1 MSSETIQSYILQ
13 ELEGLKKSSSI
24 LHSFLENPNY
34 GVAIITSDFHLVET
48 NSKMREWFPRLAD
61 DAFPLCYAG
70 LFSRSGTPCP
80 ACPAVESIRTGRHNR
95 AVIECRHPERG
106 DISYRVSCAP
116 LKSADGQICG
126 ILEIA
131 EDVTADVRQER
142 EHRDREIRYRNIIE
156 NASDVIIIF
165 TLDGTILEINDKARQ
180 LFGYMPEEV
189 VGKSFVMLLPE
200 DKREE
205 QLKSWREFLPARE
218 AEVENRMFE
227 GKCLRKDGT
236 VIPVEMTLSLQK
248 TATAST
254 VAAIIRDISERKTHE
269 AALRTHA
276 DELEHEVAVRTR
288 QLASSEERYR
298 TLVETANDAIISA
311 DRQGNIIYC
320 NRKAEE
326 IFGYGHEAVLARQIT
341 DIAPADIWKLA
352 QRALGAGSDLD
363 RSRVFESSGIRK
375 DRSVFPA
382 EYTIA
387 ISEKEGEQYLTL
399 VARDITER
407 KRLEHELQD
416 YTSKLEE
423 KVRGR
428 TYELTA
434 SQQTLKEKVAE
445 LSILKEVNEALSS
458 AMDLDAVLNII
469 LVGATSHHG
478 FGFNRAFLF
487 LVSDDG
493 AYLEGRVAI
502 GPSDSGEAQRIWSE
516 ILGKNL
522 TLSEIL
528 KTYTNKSG
536 EIDIHVNSVIKSLRI
551 PLDQQDHI
559 LIRAVTAKESINV
572 RDGYTNPQVPQSLMS
587 LMHCNSFALIP
598 LIAEGTVLGVLW
610 ADNAITK
617 NPIHDHDI
625 DRLRSFAVNA
635 SLAIQK
641 SNLIKKI
648 QTKVDELDHAN
659 RELRQNRDRLIR
671 SEKLAAVGEMSAT
684 VAHGLRNPLV
694 SIGGFARRLQKK
706 EPENGPNR
714 KYLQI
719 IVEEIDRLEGI
730 LSELLD
736 FVRPQKLHLQNMNIH
751 WLLDSSVQAF
761 SGELQRRGIRVV
773 KELLPDVP
781 LLELDGDQ
789 IKRVLHNLC
798 KNAVD
803 AMQEGGTLTIRTGM
817 EDGMLKISIA
827 DTGVGIADDDVEKV
841 FHPFFTSKSSTGLG
855 LAVCNQII
863 SIHGGNIKLR
873 RQIPHGVVFEIYLP
887 LAKQHGE

>member
-1 MSSETIQSYILQ
+1 M
-13 ELEGLKKSSSI
+13 
-24 LHSFLENPNY
+24 
-34 GVAIITSDFHLVET
+34 A
-48 NSKMREWFPRLAD
+48 RL
-61 DAFPLCYAG
+61 
-70 LFSRSGTPCP
+70 
-80 ACPAVESIRTGRHNR
+80 
-95 AVIECRHPERG
+95 
-106 DISYRVSCAP
+106 
-116 LKSADGQICG
+116 
-126 ILEIA
+126 
-131 EDVTADVRQER
+131 
-142 EHRDREIRYRNIIE
+142 
-156 NASDVIIIF
+156 
-165 TLDGTILEINDKARQ
+165 
-180 LFGYMPEEV
+180 
-189 VGKSFVMLLPE
+189 
-200 DKREE
+200 
-205 QLKSWREFLPARE
+205 
-218 AEVENRMFE
+218 
-227 GKCLRKDGT
+227 
-236 VIPVEMTLSLQK
+236 
-248 TATAST
+248 
-254 VAAIIRDISERKTHE
+254 
-269 AALRTHA
+269 
-276 DELEHEVAVRTR
+276 
-288 QLASSEERYR
+288 
-298 TLVETANDAIISA
+298 
-311 DRQGNIIYC
+311 
-320 NRKAEE
+320 
-326 IFGYGHEAVLARQIT
+326 IT

-352 QRALGAGSDLD
+352 QQALEAGSEAA
-363 RSRVFESSGIRK
+363 RGRVFESSGIRK
-375 DRSVFPA
+375 NRSAFPA

-387 ISEKEGEQYLTL
+387 VFEKDGEHHLTL
-399 VARDITER
+399 VARDITGR
-407 KRLEHELQD
+407 KHLEQELQD

-458 AMDLDAVLNII
+458 AMDLDEVLNII

-502 GPSDSGEAQRIWSE
+502 GPSDIAEAQRIWSE
-516 ILGKNL
+516 ILGRNL

-528 KTYTNKSG
+528 KTYTNKAG
-536 EIDIHVNSVIKSLRI
+536 KVDIHVNSVIKSLRI
-551 PLDQQDHI
+551 PISEQNHI
-559 LIRAVTAKESINV
+559 LIRAVTTKESINV
-572 RDGYTNPQVPQSLMS
+572 RDGHANPQVPPGLMA
-587 LMHCNSFALIP
+587 LMHCSSFALIP
-598 LIAEGTVLGVLW
+598 LMTEGTVLGVLW

-617 NPIHDHDI
+617 NPIHDQDI

-648 QTKVDELDHAN
+648 QTKVEELDRAN

-706 EPENGPNR
+706 ESEDGPNK

-736 FVRPQKLHLQNMNIH
+736 FVRPQKLHLQNVSIH
-751 WLLDSSVQAF
+751 VLLDSSLQAF
-761 SGELQRRGIRVV
+761 SRELQRRGITVV
-773 KELLPDVP
+773 KELLPEAP

-789 IKRVLHNLC
+789 IKRVLQNLC

-803 AMQEGGTLTIRTGM
+803 AMQEGGTLTIRTGV
-817 EDGMLKISIA
+817 EDGMLKLSIA

-873 RQIPHGVVFEIYLP
+873 RQIPHGVVFDIYLP
-887 LAKQHGE
+887 LAKPHVD